1 KVRLQY
7 DENGEKSQYD
17 ELIVDLNSDQVRLE
31 IGTTTMEG
39 LEVKDTVEQSHRFEY
54 NRKQNTLSRQ

>member
-1 KVRLQY
+1 MRLQY
-7 DENGEKSQYD
+7 DDNGERSQYD

-31 IGTTTMEG
+31 KGTTMMEG